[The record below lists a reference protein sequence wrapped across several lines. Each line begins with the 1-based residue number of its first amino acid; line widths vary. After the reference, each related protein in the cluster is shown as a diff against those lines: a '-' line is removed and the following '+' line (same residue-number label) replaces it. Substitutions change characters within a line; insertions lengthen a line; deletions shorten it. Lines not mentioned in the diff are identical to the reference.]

1 MVELEDVFKKL
12 CTDGRIKKSEVH
24 ALLKLA
30 DKDKSG
36 TITFDVSTRT
46 IIENRMYIYIISKS
60 NMVITLLK
68 LITISHIKEFH
79 ILWDQLKAYGDHLS
93 EEEQLIREEFDK
105 LDTDNS
111 GFITKAEML
120 ASISNCDFLGGDK
133 TEEARKCLEDID
145 VNGDGKVSYPEF
157 LMVWKFKY

>member
-1 MVELEDVFKKL
+1 MKFV
-12 CTDGRIKKSEVH
+12 
-24 ALLKLA
+24 
-30 DKDKSG
+30 
-36 TITFDVSTRT
+36 
-46 IIENRMYIYIISKS
+46 
-60 NMVITLLK
+60 
-68 LITISHIKEFH
+68 TISYIKEFH

-157 LMVWKFKY
+157 LMVWKFKYWNEYALNIIISTL

>member
-12 CTDGRIKKSEVH
+12 CTDGRIKQSEVY

-36 TITFDVSTRT
+36 TITFDVSTPT
-46 IIENRMYIYIISKS
+46 IIENRMDIYITMS
-60 NMVITLLK
+60 NMVIISLK
-68 LITISHIKEFH
+68 LITISYIKEFH

>member
-12 CTDGRIKKSEVH
+12 CTDGRIKQSEVY

-36 TITFDVSTRT
+36 TITFDVSTPT
-46 IIENRMYIYIISKS
+46 IIENRMDIYTYS
-60 NMVITLLK
+60 MVIILLK
-68 LITISHIKEFH
+68 LITISYIKEFH